1 MITLANAIKN
11 INPNAEFRIIEPTI
25 DDINTAEKE
34 KADKEAEDNL
44 KASARAKLMSG
55 EALTEEEAN
64 TIVL

>member
-1 MITLANAIKN
+1 MARQQK
-11 INPNAEFRIIEPTI
+11 AE
-25 DDINTAEKE
+25 
-34 KADKEAEDNL
+34 ADKIALDNL